1 MATRPSSDSNI
12 TDNRDIPGRLWSLAW
27 PMILGNLSV
36 PLLGLVDTAVLGH
49 LDDSRYLSAVAI
61 GTSLLAFL
69 YWGFGFLRMGTTGAA
84 AQASQR
90 EERSALLFKAM
101 VLALI
106 IATGL
111 LALGPLLTSM
121 GLAAMDAPGD
131 LHGLASSYLSIRLF
145 SAPAVL
151 VTYCM
156 VGWLVG
162 RQQTRW
168 PLIIALVT
176 NLSNILLDLLFV
188 VGFGWQSDGAALASV
203 IAEYSGLGLGLYVL
217 RHNLADIAR
226 MGLPAAW
233 RSGLPMGRLIAS
245 NRHLFI
251 RTAALLF
258 SFAFFTAQGTALGQ
272 NIVAAN
278 AILIQ
283 LVLAAA
289 YGMDGFAHAT
299 EGLVGEAWAE
309 GNRARFLA
317 ICKYCFIWC
326 GVSALVASTLLWL
339 GQDLIVQTMTDL
351 PAIRELAQHYFG
363 WVVLIPLI
371 SVTCYVL
378 DGIFI
383 GVMASRA
390 MQWCMLFS
398 VVVVYLPC
406 WWLTQPW
413 GNQGLWLAFAVFHI
427 ARGLSLAVIFPKLPR
442 QLPAT
447 PP

>member
-12 TDNRDIPGRLWSLAW
+12 TDNRDIPSRLWSLAW

-111 LALGPLLTSM
+111 LALGPLLISM

-176 NLSNILLDLLFV
+176 NLSNIFLDLLFV

-339 GQDLIVQTMTDL
+339 GRDLIVQTMTDL

>member
-1 MATRPSSDSNI
+1 MATRPISDSNL
-12 TDNRDIPGRLWSLAW
+12 TDNRDIPSRLWSLAW

-111 LALGPLLTSM
+111 LGLRPLLIAM
-121 GLAAMDAPGD
+121 GLAAMDAPQA
-131 LHGLASSYLSIRLF
+131 LHGLASSYLSIRLL

-151 VTYCM
+151 ATYCM

-176 NLSNILLDLLFV
+176 NLNNILLDLLFV

-203 IAEYSGLGLGLYVL
+203 IAEYSGLALGLYVL
-217 RHNLADIAR
+217 RRNLADIIG
-226 MGLPAAW
+226 MGLKSAW
-233 RSGLPMGRLIAS
+233 RTGLPMGQLITS
-245 NRHLFI
+245 NRHLFV

-299 EGLVGEAWAE
+299 EGLVGEAWAAR
-309 GNRARFLA
+309 NRARFLA
-317 ICKYCFIWC
+317 ICKYCFLWC
-326 GVSALVASTLLWL
+326 GVSALAASAALWL
-339 GQDLIVQTMTDL
+339 GRELIVQAMTDL
-351 PAIRELAQHYFG
+351 PAIRELTQHYFP

-371 SVTCYVL
+371 SVACYVL

-398 VVVVYLPC
+398 VIAVYLPC
-406 WWLTQPW
+406 WWLTQSW
-413 GNQGLWLAFAVFHI
+413 GNQGLWLSFAVFHV

-442 QLPAT
+442 QLSVT
-447 PP
+447 PS